1 MSEKIKFYD
10 QTQLP
15 EPSEDDKDF
24 SDDVF
29 IVDEDGMY
37 GLAYYS
43 FADSEWAFHTDTL
56 VDYNEDGAN
65 TDWRWCYP
73 PFTAKDAGL

>member
-1 MSEKIKFYD
+1 MEKIKFYFPTD
-10 QTQLP
+10 LP
-15 EPSEDDKDF
+15 KPSEDDKDF
-24 SDDVF
+24 SVDVF

-43 FADSEWAFHTDTL
+43 FADNEWAFHTDTL
-56 VDYNEDGAN
+56 VDYNEEGYN
-65 TDWRWCYP
+65 TRWKWCYP